1 MLADDDAL
9 VAGLFAVDGHVQVD
23 DAGVLPLGE
32 AGDLH
37 GGAVGD
43 LLFQA
48 QQHFLPDDLGAH
60 LGVGL
65 VGGHAVGEQLG
76 ACRGIDPQLGHQVV
90 QTVAGAGG
98 DGDNGV
104 KPGIHGTVGG
114 NNLQQVVLFLH
125 GVDLVD
131 AQHTGQALLG
141 DALEQDLLRLP
152 HMGDGL
158 HQQQGGLHLL
168 QALPH
173 HLHHVVPQPGPGLV
187 QARGVQQHKL
197 GILPVHHA
205 VDPVAGGLGLIGHD
219 GDLLPHQGVGEAGL
233 AHIGPPA
240 DGDHS
245 GFCDVVHR

>member
-1 MLADDDAL
+1 M
-9 VAGLFAVDGHVQVD
+9 
-23 DAGVLPLGE
+23 
-32 AGDLH
+32 
-37 GGAVGD
+37 GD

-48 QQHFLPDDLGAH
+48 QQHFLPDNLGAD

-76 ACRGIDPQLGHQVV
+76 AFRGIGLQLGHQVV

-131 AQHTGQALLG
+131 AQHAGQVLLL

-173 HLHHVVPQPGPGLV
+173 HLHHIVPQPGTGLV
-187 QARGVQQHKL
+187 QARGVQQHIL
-197 GILPVHHA
+197 GVSPVHHA
-205 VDPVAGGLGLIGHD
+205 VNPVTGGLGLVGDD

-233 AHIGPPA
+233 AHVGPSA
-240 DGDHS
+240 DGDHG
-245 GFCDVVHR
+245 GFRDVVHR